1 MTSSR
6 IAEYR
11 NTPLWAALDSAI
23 ADLVASRELSLNTA
37 PEYVIEFLCRELT
50 AKKLVLPSTHDTH
63 EAADT

>member
-11 NTPLWAALDSAI
+11 DTPLWAALDSAI
-23 ADLVASRELSLNTA
+23 GELVASRELSLNTA

-50 AKKLVLPSTHDTH
+50 AKKLVHQSAHGTD
-63 EAADT
+63 EAASI